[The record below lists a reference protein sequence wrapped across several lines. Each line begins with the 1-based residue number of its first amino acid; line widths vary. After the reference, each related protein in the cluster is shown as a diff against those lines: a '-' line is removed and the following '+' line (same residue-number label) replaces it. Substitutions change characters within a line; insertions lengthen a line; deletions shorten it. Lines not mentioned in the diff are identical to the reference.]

1 MPYNPQIHHRRSI
14 RLKGYDYTQVGAYF
28 ITICTKQKQCLF
40 GDVVQAEMRLNSLGA
55 IAFNTWQHIPEKFPH
70 VELDYF
76 VIMPNHIHGILIFHG
91 MIVEPQ
97 LLVRARRASP
107 LQKASLSEQEISSE
121 SIQRPHGTTP
131 KSLGAVVGWYKSSVS
146 KSINR
151 ICNNSGQGLIWQ
163 RDYYEEII
171 RDETALNQI
180 RKYILENPAC
190 WDDDPEHPPLKRIKP
205 ELLIDLPF

>member
-14 RLKGYDYTQVGAYF
+14 RLKGYDYTQPGGYF
-28 ITICTKQKQCLF
+28 VTICTKEKQCLF
-40 GDVVQAEMRLNSLGA
+40 GDIVQRKMRFNSLGA
-55 IAFNTWQHIPEKFPH
+55 IAFNTWQQIAEKFSH

-76 VIMPNHIHGILIFHG
+76 IIMPNHIHGILIFNE
-91 MIVEPQ
+91 IIADPQ
-97 LLVRARRASP
+97 SPVGAKRAVS
-107 LQKASLSEQEISSE
+107 LHQTSLSEQEISSK
-121 SIQRPHGTTP
+121 STQRPHGAAP

-171 RDETALNQI
+171 RDETALNTI
-180 RKYILENPAC
+180 RKYIIENPLR
-190 WDDDPEHPPLKRIKP
+190 WEDDPEHPPSNKIKS